1 MYFFLGVSA
10 IIVIL
15 VCLGI
20 GLLDLLVSILKRNI
34 KRRLDNAFTEI
45 IFFIYTNRSI
55 QCRRRLCRNSAYS
68 GTNSK
73 HTPPYDYGGI
83 FRPYHCCGNDP
94 GSYIHKFFNICRYAY
109 RRYRRC
115 VALLARLYHSVI
127 CHMLYTRIFYYKY
140 RTVGGVQTV
149 LSALRPAVVALITS
163 AGTSILMLALF
174 QTDIFSA
181 SLKDIRFVELGI
193 FLVALFLLRKFKT
206 NAITIILGS
215 GVVGTLIYMLL
226 GMV

>member
-1 MYFFLGVSA
+1 MEKYLVLATFAGSVIALIFAFVTGKKVLSFDEGTPLMSKISQSIRAGANAYLKRQYTVVGVFFA
-10 IIVIL
+10 CMIVVLCIMAAL
-15 VCLGI
+15 KLLTWFVPFAFLTGGFFSGLSGFVGMRIAGI
-20 GLLDLLVSILKRNI
+20 GGVLLCSLGC
-34 KRRLDNAFTEI
+34 I
-45 IFFIYTNRSI
+45 IPSF
-55 QCRRRLCRNSAYS
+55 
-68 GTNSK
+68 
-73 HTPPYDYGGI
+73 
-83 FRPYHCCGNDP
+83 
-94 GSYIHKFFNICRYAY
+94 
-109 RRYRRC
+109 
-115 VALLARLYHSVI
+115 VI
-127 CHMLYTRIFYYKY
+127 CFILAYFYYKY

-193 FLVALFLLRKFKT
+193 FLVALFLLRKFKM